1 MVSSRDGFAL
11 RLLNCLAGYIVASL
25 DLAYE
30 YVTLGKLK
38 RAASIFKP
46 VLEVVREHKASLDVS
61 VRLLLRFAETL
72 AILEDVPRR

>member
-1 MVSSRDGFAL
+1 VSGRDGLAL
-11 RLLNCLAGYIVASL
+11 RFLTRLAGYIVASL
-25 DLAYE
+25 DLAHE

-46 VLEVVREHKASLDVS
+46 ALEVVREHTASLDVS